1 MKGQRSLLQRVIAE
15 KQQLNDHAE
24 HNDLDVYGPEN
35 YSDLNRLLNDMIR
48 HLSAEEEKEHA
59 A

>member
-1 MKGQRSLLQRVIAE
+1 MKAQRSLLQRVIAE
-15 KQQLNDHAE
+15 KQQLNDHAD
-24 HNDLDVYGPEN
+24 HNELDVYGPEN
-35 YSDLNRLLNDMIR
+35 YSDLNKLFTDLIR